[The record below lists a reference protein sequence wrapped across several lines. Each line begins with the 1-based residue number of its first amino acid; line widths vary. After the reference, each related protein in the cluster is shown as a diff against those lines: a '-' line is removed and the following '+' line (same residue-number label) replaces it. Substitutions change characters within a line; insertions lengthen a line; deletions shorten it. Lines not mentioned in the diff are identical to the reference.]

1 MNTILLVEDEADN
14 QLVIEDM
21 FEFDDIGAELV
32 IVEDAEEAVM
42 KATELQPLLVIM
54 DIRLPG
60 ISGLD
65 AAEIL
70 KKNEATSH
78 IPIWAITA
86 HAMQE
91 DKYKALEA
99 GCDDYITKPIDAAE
113 LAQRLRGFVS
123 AAA

>member
-65 AAEIL
+65 AAE
-70 KKNEATSH
+70 
-78 IPIWAITA
+78 
-86 HAMQE
+86 
-91 DKYKALEA
+91 
-99 GCDDYITKPIDAAE
+99 